1 MVTYMRLPNGKS
13 ILEILGNPMLR
24 TTVTGGIG
32 SLILGLSLLNLKKNN
47 NKKNGPIHELRT
59 ILNLKGKKKLRRGN
73 IKSKQLSGA
82 EKRED

>member
-32 SLILGLSLLNLKKNN
+32 SLILGLSLLNLKK
-47 NKKNGPIHELRT
+47 KI
-59 ILNLKGKKKLRRGN
+59 IRRMDPYM
-73 IKSKQLSGA
+73 SSGQF
-82 EKRED
+82 

>member
-59 ILNLKGKKKLRRGN
+59 ILNFKRKKKTQERKYK
-73 IKSKQLSGA
+73 I
-82 EKRED
+82 

>member
-32 SLILGLSLLNLKKNN
+32 SLILGLSLLNLKK
-47 NKKNGPIHELRT
+47 I
-59 ILNLKGKKKLRRGN
+59 IIRRMDPYM
-73 IKSKQLSGA
+73 SSGQF
-82 EKRED
+82 